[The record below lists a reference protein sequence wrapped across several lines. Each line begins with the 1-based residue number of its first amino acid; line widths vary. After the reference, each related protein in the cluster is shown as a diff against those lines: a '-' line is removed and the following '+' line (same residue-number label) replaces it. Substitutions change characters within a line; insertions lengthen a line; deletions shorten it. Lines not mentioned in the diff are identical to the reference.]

1 MKSEG
6 VVRVGAGAGTS
17 DDRML
22 PALELAERGDID
34 YLVFECLAERT
45 VSRENLTRS
54 KDPDLGY
61 SPSLPARLR
70 MVLPA
75 CMRNGIR
82 IVTNMG
88 AANPVGG
95 ARAARKVAAELGLGD
110 VPVAVVV
117 GDDVSSVVRHHAGLR
132 LIENGE
138 PLESILPKMISAN
151 AYLGAD
157 VVREA
162 LDTGAP
168 VVMTGRVAD
177 PSLFL
182 APMLHEFG
190 WSYDDMPR
198 IAQGT
203 AAGHL
208 LECTASVTGGC
219 FGWPGKKDVPDLAN
233 NGYPFAD
240 VSADGAVVIGKT
252 PETGG
257 RLDVM
262 TCTEQLIYEIHDPTA
277 YITPDCVLDITGVA
291 LTQEARE
298 RVRLKGARAR
308 PRTATYKVNIGYAD
322 GYIGE
327 GEVSYGGIDAVARAR
342 WAAEIVK
349 ERLKRQGFA
358 YDDFRVDLIGMSSLH
373 GEPDTRPEPYEVRLR
388 LAGRTQDRKAAHA
401 IGFETRAMHMHGP
414 GGAGGACEPRVR
426 DVLAVKSVL
435 LPRNFVNPQVF
446 VEGSL

>member
-1 MKSEG
+1 MTSLDT
-6 VVRVGAGAGTS
+6 VRVGAGAGTS

-22 PALELAERGDID
+22 PALELAERGHID

-45 VSRENLTRS
+45 VSRENLARS
-54 KDPDLGY
+54 KDPNLGY
-61 SPSLPARLR
+61 SPSLHARLR
-70 MVLPA
+70 MVLPT
-75 CMRNGIR
+75 CIKKGIR
-82 IVTNMG
+82 IVSNMG

-95 ARAARKVAAELGLGD
+95 ARAARKEATDLGLGH
-110 VPVAVVV
+110 VPVAVVL
-117 GDDVSSVVRHHAGLR
+117 GDDVSSIVKHKPELT

-168 VVMTGRVAD
+168 IVLSGRVAD

-190 WSYDDMPR
+190 WSYDDLPKL
-198 IAQGT
+198 AQGT

-219 FGWPGKKDVPDLAN
+219 FGWPGKKEVPDLPH

-240 VSADGAVVIGKT
+240 IKADGSIVIGKT
-252 PETGG
+252 PDTGG

-277 YITPDCVLDITGVA
+277 YITPDCVLDITGIS
-291 LTQEARE
+291 LTQEGNN
-298 RVRLKGARAR
+298 RVGISGAKAR
-308 PRTATYKVNIGYAD
+308 PRTHTYKVNVGYAD

-327 GEVSYGGIDAVARAR
+327 GEVSYGGIDAVARAK

-349 ERLKRQGFA
+349 ERLKLQGFT

-373 GEPDTRPEPYEVRLR
+373 DQVEIRPEPYEVRLR
-388 LAGRTQDRKAAHA
+388 LAGRTRERKAAHA
-401 IGFETRAMHMHGP
+401 IGFEVRAMHMHGP

-435 LPRNFVNPQVF
+435 LPRNLVNPQVV
-446 VEGSL
+446 VEGEQ

>member
-1 MKSEG
+1 MKANG
-6 VVRVGAGAGTS
+6 VVRIGAGAGTS
-17 DDRML
+17 DDRMV

-45 VSRENLTRS
+45 VSRENLSRS
-54 KDPDLGY
+54 TNPDAGY
-61 SPSLPARLR
+61 SPSLHARLR

-75 CMRNGIR
+75 CMRNHVR
-82 IVTNMG
+82 IVSNMG

-95 ARAARKVAAELGLGD
+95 ARAARKEAADLGLGD
-110 VPVAVVV
+110 IPIAVVL
-117 GDDVSSVVRHHAGLR
+117 GDDVSSIVKHRPGLT
-132 LIENGE
+132 LMENGE
-138 PLESILPKMISAN
+138 PLESVLPSMISAN

-157 VVREA
+157 VVCEA
-162 LDTGAP
+162 LNTGAP
-168 VVMTGRVAD
+168 IVLSGRVAD

-182 APMLHEFG
+182 APMMHELG
-190 WSYDDMPR
+190 WAYDDLPK

-219 FGWPGKKDVPDLAN
+219 FGWPGKKDVPDLAH

-240 VSADGAVVIGKT
+240 VGEDGSVLIGKT
-252 PETGG
+252 PDTGG

-262 TCTEQLIYEIHDPTA
+262 TCTEQLIYEINDPTA
-277 YITPDCVLDITGVA
+277 YLTPDCTLDISGVS
-291 LTQEARE
+291 LTQEASD
-298 RVRLKGARAR
+298 RVRVEGARAR
-308 PRTATYKVNIGYAD
+308 PRTETYKVSVGYAD

-327 GEVSYGGIDAVARAR
+327 GEVSYGGIDAVARAK
-342 WAAEIVK
+342 WAAEIVR
-349 ERLKRQGFA
+349 ERLRQQAFT

-373 GEPDTRPEPYEVRLR
+373 GQPDSRPVPYEVRLR
-388 LAGRTQDRKAAHA
+388 LAGRTHDRKAAYA

-426 DVLAVKSVL
+426 NVLAVRSVL
-435 LPRNFVNPQVF
+435 LPKRLVNPQVM

>member
-1 MKSEG
+1 MKTPG
-6 VVRVGAGAGTS
+6 TIRVGAGAGTS
-17 DDRML
+17 DDRMV

-45 VSRENLTRS
+45 VSRENLSRS
-54 KDPDLGY
+54 KNPELGY
-61 SPSLPARLR
+61 APSLHARLR

-75 CMRNGIR
+75 CIDKGIR
-82 IVTNMG
+82 IVSNMG

-95 ARAARKVAAELGLGD
+95 AQAARKEAADLGLGD
-110 VPVAVVV
+110 VSVAVVV
-117 GDDVSSVVRHHAGLR
+117 GDDVSSLVKHKPDLR

-138 PLESILPKMISAN
+138 PLESVLPRMISAN

-157 VVREA
+157 VVCEA
-162 LDTGAP
+162 LKTNAP
-168 VVMTGRVAD
+168 VVLTGRVAD

-182 APMLHEFG
+182 APMMHEFG
-190 WSYDDMPR
+190 WSYDDLPK

-219 FGWPGKKDVPDLAN
+219 FGWPGKKEVPDLAN

-240 VSADGAVVIGKT
+240 AKADGSITMGKT
-252 PETGG
+252 PDTGG

-277 YITPDCVLDITGVA
+277 YITPDCVLDISGIA
-291 LTQEARE
+291 LTQVDAD
-298 RVRLKGARAR
+298 RVRVEGARAR
-308 PRTATYKVNIGYAD
+308 PRTDTYKVNVGYAD

-327 GEVSYGGIDAVARAR
+327 GEVSYGGIDAVARAK
-342 WAAEIVK
+342 WAAQIVK
-349 ERLKRQGFA
+349 DRLKKQGFV
-358 YDDFRVDLIGMSSLH
+358 YDDFRIDLIGMSSLH
-373 GEPDTRPEPYEVRLR
+373 DQVDVRPEPYEVRLR
-388 LAGRTQDRKAAHA
+388 LAGRTRDRKAAHA
-401 IGFETRAMHMHGP
+401 IGFEVRAMHMHGP
-414 GGAGGACEPRVR
+414 GGGGGACEPRVR

-435 LPRNFVNPQVF
+435 LPKKLVNAQVL

>member
-182 APMLHEFG
+182 APMLHAFG